1 MKEGRGGGGRRRRI
15 KIKNPPGFTRA
26 VFFPFSLKAV
36 SYNFVSTQIFFFQSP
51 NSFVSFILR
60 VVDYRDLVCLLAVD
74 AYLPSFRKNFFF
86 FRSISVF
93 FFGTR

>member
-1 MKEGRGGGGRRRRI
+1 MKEGRGGGGRRRI

-60 VVDYRDLVCLLAVD
+60 VDYRDLVCLLAVD

-86 FRSISVF
+86 SFDFRF